1 MKLMRVPVCVNEQ
14 ARHFCGE
21 SFRAFFFFFV
31 KISFFTRIV
40 LFFSSFANR
49 DLESRDR
56 LGRKLEILLESR
68 GACAL
73 LLPTRHLYS
82 PRSS

>member
-21 SFRAFFFFFV
+21 SFRAFFFV

-49 DLESRDR
+49 DLKSRDR

-73 LLPTRHLYS
+73 LLPMRHLYS

>member
-68 GACAL
+68 GACAF

-82 PRSS
+82 TRSS